1 MEKRTYGVVVK
12 AMKEKR
18 GLNAQ
23 EICDMVS
30 SLHGINGIPILLK
43 GRCLYA
49 IGFINQVDSEI
60 LKNDNAVRGLN
71 DFIRNILDTGAL
83 YENSE
88 FVFDDGYNEI
98 EVEVLA
104 A

>member
-23 EICDMVS
+23 EICDMID

-43 GRCLYA
+43 GRSLYA

-60 LKNDNAVRGLN
+60 LANDGTERDLN
-71 DFIRNILDTGAL
+71 DFIKDILDTGAL
-83 YENSE
+83 YEDSE
-88 FVFDDGYNEI
+88 FTFDDGYNEI
-98 EVEVLA
+98 EICVA